1 MKFIW
6 KHLGTRIWL
15 IVTSILLVLA
25 IVVSVLA
32 TSIPLFANSISLVFG
47 GERANIVEDR
57 RDELY
62 DREFKNKKDV
72 LAAAEDFVIDVEKEG
87 AILLKN
93 ENDALPLS
101 SENPSVSVF
110 GKNSVNL
117 VYSGSGSA
125 NSTSGST
132 KTLYESLDAAGINY
146 NPKLKAFYEDN
157 SRSGS
162 GRPANPPMTSG
173 QRLAGFGIGE
183 TPVSNYGSDLTS
195 SYGEYDDAAIV
206 VFSRIGGEG
215 FDLPRTM
222 ATDFTYKTALDDAE
236 SPTSHYLELGKYE
249 KELLEYVKQH
259 FSTVIVLLNTG
270 STMELG
276 ALENDDEIDAV
287 MWIGFPG
294 ATGIMAIGQLLRG
307 EAEDGS
313 QLSPSGSTTDTWAAD
328 FTKDPTW
335 YNTGI
340 YGSERG
346 NRYLYDGSIAVGT
359 EAGIFTLQMVIP
371 VPYAE
376 DGASEGENGN
386 S

>member
-57 RDELY
+57 RGELY

-125 NSTSGST
+125 NSTS
-132 KTLYESLDAAGINY
+132 AA
-146 NPKLKAFYEDN
+146 PK
-157 SRSGS
+157 
-162 GRPANPPMTSG
+162 
-173 QRLAGFGIGE
+173 
-183 TPVSNYGSDLTS
+183 
-195 SYGEYDDAAIV
+195 
-206 VFSRIGGEG
+206 
-215 FDLPRTM
+215 
-222 ATDFTYKTALDDAE
+222 
-236 SPTSHYLELGKYE
+236 H
-249 KELLEYVKQH
+249 
-259 FSTVIVLLNTG
+259 
-270 STMELG
+270 
-276 ALENDDEIDAV
+276 
-287 MWIGFPG
+287 
-294 ATGIMAIGQLLRG
+294 
-307 EAEDGS
+307 
-313 QLSPSGSTTDTWAAD
+313 
-328 FTKDPTW
+328 FTKVW
-335 YNTGI
+335 M
-340 YGSERG
+340 R
-346 NRYLYDGSIAVGT
+346 RA
-359 EAGIFTLQMVIP
+359 
-371 VPYAE
+371 
-376 DGASEGENGN
+376 
-386 S
+386 